1 MIYNFYIQTTDGIKN
16 AEVES
21 SFDFSTAPFGGVPYK
36 QQCSCECAAELI
48 ADFWRCVDSVLDQ
61 TNITS
66 DMFVRAIRAYS
77 NGKIY
82 GETT

>member
-36 QQCSCECAAELI
+36 QPCSCECSTELI
-48 ADFWRCVDSVLDQ
+48 TDFWRCVDSVLAHN
-61 TNITS
+61 NITS
-66 DMFVRAIRAYS
+66 DIFVRAIRAYV
-77 NGKIY
+77 NGKVY